1 MKTILLGLSIILIQF
16 QMMSQQTKN
25 QTAIFAGGCFWCTE
39 AIFKEMKGVVSVVP
53 GYIGGNRK
61 NPTYEQ
67 VSTGATGHAEAVRI
81 IYNPDETTYEEL
93 LQVFFATHDP
103 TTLNRQGN
111 DVGTQYRSA
120 VFYTTEKQKDLATAY
135 IKFLEQEDVYDQYIV
150 TEVKPATDFYEAEDY
165 HKNYLQNNPNNPYC
179 QYVVMPKVEKFRKL
193 FKSKVKNEK

>member
-1 MKTILLGLSIILIQF
+1 MKTFFLGLPIILIQF
-16 QMMSQQTKN
+16 QIMSQDTKT

-39 AIFKEMKGVVSVVP
+39 AIFKEMKGVISVVP
-53 GYIGGNRK
+53 GYTGGNRK

-120 VFYTTEKQKDLATAY
+120 VFYTTEKQKELATAY

-193 FKSKVKNEK
+193 FKSKMKK

>member
-1 MKTILLGLSIILIQF
+1 MKISFLGLSLILIQF
-16 QMMSQQTKN
+16 QIMSQDTKT

-39 AIFKEMKGVVSVVP
+39 AIFKEMKGVISVVP
-53 GYIGGNRK
+53 GYTGGNRK

-111 DVGTQYRSA
+111 DMGTQYRSA
-120 VFYTTEKQKDLATAY
+120 VFYTTEKQKELATAY

-193 FKSKVKNEK
+193 FKSKMKK

>member
-53 GYIGGNRK
+53 GYTGGNRK

-67 VSTGATGHAEAVRI
+67 VSTGVTGHAEAVRI